1 MFKIVKKH
9 PLHTLMTK
17 TIIESSEYL
26 LFYSSRG
33 QSDNQ
38 EECINVTRIYCAFI
52 NRMMVDVKKRRR

>member
-33 QSDNQ
+33 QSRGMYKCNENLLCFHQPHDG
-38 EECINVTRIYCAFI
+38 
-52 NRMMVDVKKRRR
+52 